1 MCNILCTSIFTPY
14 IIKPTK
20 EAGNNREYTT
30 PRLKKAADQYWLDE
44 GQGITN
50 RDYRLPS
57 RARARIIARSIKWLF
72 FLGFTIIVCKF
83 AENTTKTVKHN
94 FDMAID
100 GIFRDEIELKQ
111 LDKFFA
117 MEMGRQIHRYIK
129 ARGSMSMLE
138 KIEQRVETLSI
149 PERERAMAKYINLN
163 RKVIANLDWRM
174 LIARS
179 MANYCDSYNYFVKM
193 VADEETMNFYVKRMK
208 EKYVRFHEVFEENGK
223 YGIKDSDGT
232 ILVHARYDFLR
243 TPFVYVDDL
252 VSMPVI
258 AEKEGKMGLVLPD
271 GHDTVVLQFEYD
283 DISLRDED
291 PWFELTKD
299 GETILWNGL
308 DELRK

>member
-1 MCNILCTSIFTPY
+1 MCDILCTSIFTPY

-44 GQGITN
+44 DQGITN

-57 RARARIIARSIKWLF
+57 RARVRVIARSIKWLF
-72 FLGFTIIVCKF
+72 FLGFTIIICKF

-94 FDMAID
+94 FDMAIN

-149 PERERAMAKYINLN
+149 PERERAMAKYIDLN

-193 VADEETMNFYVKRMK
+193 VADEETMNFYVKRMM

-271 GHDTVVLQFEYD
+271 GHDTVVLQFDYD

>member
-1 MCNILCTSIFTPY
+1 MCNILCTSIFPPY

-20 EAGNNREYTT
+20 EAGNHREYTT

-44 GQGITN
+44 DQGITN

-57 RARARIIARSIKWLF
+57 RARARVIARSIKWLF
-72 FLGFTIIVCKF
+72 FLGFTIIICKF

-94 FDMAID
+94 FDMAIN

-117 MEMGRQIHRYIK
+117 MEMGRQIHRYMK

-149 PERERAMAKYINLN
+149 PERERAMAKYIDLN

-193 VADEETMNFYVKRMK
+193 VADEETMNFYVKRMM
-208 EKYVRFHEVFEENGK
+208 EEYVRFHEVFEENGK

-271 GHDTVVLQFEYD
+271 GHDTVVLQFDYD